1 MAIVGGFTM
10 DEFRLDAYLARIGF
24 SGAVGPNFATLAAL
38 HSHHV
43 DAIPFEGLDP
53 LLGHPPNLDLASLQR
68 KLVDSRRGGYCFEQ
82 NVLFK
87 AALEAIGFKVI
98 GLAARVLWISP
109 PDRALG
115 PKTHMLLKVD
125 LPDGSRLA
133 DVGFGVCVM
142 DTPLTFQRD
151 VEQRTRLGTYR
162 LSEAD
167 GLFWLSAIQPAGWRR
182 MYTFNLEPQ
191 IQSDYELGSWFAST
205 HPSAPFSSTLIL
217 ERVSNDKRYKL
228 VNRRFMIEGRDGQPL
243 EEHTLGT
250 AEELRRALDATF
262 NVTPPVPAE
271 QVFARLPA

>member
-1 MAIVGGFTM
+1 M

-24 SGAVGPNFATLAAL
+24 SGAVGPDFATLAAL

-53 LLGHPPNLDLASLQR
+53 FLGQPPNLDLASLQR

-82 NVLFK
+82 NLLFK

-98 GLAARVLWISP
+98 GLTARVLWMSP
-109 PDRALG
+109 PDSPLR

-125 LPDGSRLA
+125 LPDGPRLA
-133 DVGFGVCVM
+133 DVGFGTCAM
-142 DTPLTFQRD
+142 ETPLTFQRD
-151 VEQRTRLGTYR
+151 VEQHTRIGTYR

-167 GLFWLSAIQPAGWRR
+167 GLLCLSAMQPAGWRR
-182 MYTFNLEPQ
+182 MYAFNLEPQ
-191 IQSDYELGSWFAST
+191 IQSDYELGSWYAST

-217 ERVSNDKRYKL
+217 DRVSDDRRHRL
-228 VNRRFMIEGRDGQPL
+228 VNRKLMILGRDGQPL
-243 EEHTLGT
+243 EERMLGT
-250 AEELRRALDATF
+250 AEDLRQALDATF
-262 NVTPPVPAE
+262 NVTPPVPAT